1 MNWGEIL
8 QTTVNIMVQL
18 IIVAGL
24 LASLIACIYGIKIGF
39 DLDHVEYPWEKEE
52 KKAAKKREKE
62 EARAELERR
71 KFWES

>member
-18 IIVAGL
+18 IIAAGL
-24 LASLIACIYGIKIGF
+24 LASLIAFIYGIKIGF
-39 DLDHVEYPWEKEE
+39 NFDHVEYPWEKEE

>member
-18 IIVAGL
+18 IVAAGL
-24 LASLIACIYGIKIGF
+24 IASLIGF